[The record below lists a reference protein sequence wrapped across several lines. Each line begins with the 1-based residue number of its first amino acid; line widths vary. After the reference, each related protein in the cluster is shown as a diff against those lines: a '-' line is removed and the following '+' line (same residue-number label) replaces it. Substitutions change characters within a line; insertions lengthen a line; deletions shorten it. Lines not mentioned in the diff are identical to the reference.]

1 MMLSDNDRYRLP
13 GRAARTLAVL
23 GIGAG
28 ALAGAALAWGD
39 APQPASGSGLPA
51 LSDGFGDPATL
62 AGWTVMQGDVQ
73 GGPPARYDVDR
84 TAPGQLT
91 IRPAYSWWVK
101 DGRAFFLYRLVSG
114 DFSVTT
120 RLQATGVHGGIPQA
134 SWSLAGLLVR
144 SPAGDADRAAERWV
158 GWTAGAVRGARVFER
173 KTTVNADSQLVLAQ
187 RSPGWVQLR
196 VVRVADQLALLRRYP
211 GGRWVL
217 QWTYARPDLPA
228 VMQVGIDAQ
237 SGWDLD
243 RPGSR
248 HPHDLVAH
256 VDSIRFAETGIPDDV
271 RAKVASGALPLRRL
285 MPYLTR

>member
-1 MMLSDNDRYRLP
+1 MMLRGIDRYRLP
-13 GRAARTLAVL
+13 GCTAWALAALAICV
-23 GIGAG
+23 G
-28 ALAGAALAWGD
+28 ALLGGALAWGD

-51 LSDGFGDPATL
+51 LSDGFADPSTL
-62 AGWTVMQGDVQ
+62 AGWNVMQGDVQ
-73 GGPPARYDVDR
+73 GGLPARFDIDR
-84 TAPGQLT
+84 STPGQLT

-120 RLQATGVHGGIPQA
+120 RLQTTGAHGGIPQA

-144 SPAGDADRAAERWV
+144 SPAGDADRAAESWV
-158 GWTAGAVRGARVFER
+158 GWTAGAVKGGRVLER
-173 KTTVNADSQLVLAQ
+173 KTTVDADSQLVLVQ

-211 GGRWVL
+211 GGRWVA
-217 QWTYARPDLPA
+217 QWTYSRPDLPA
-228 VMQVGIDAQ
+228 VVQVGIDAQ

-243 RPGSR
+243 HPGSR
-248 HPHDLVAH
+248 HLHDLVAH
-256 VDSIRFAETGIPDDV
+256 VDWIRFAETGIPDDV
-271 RAKVASGALPLRRL
+271 RAQVASGALPLRRL